1 MTTPR
6 DIWTQLV
13 EEFPAPPSGPP
24 LDEDIATTTTVAPAI
39 NTDITNDIAT
49 TIYQGIAN
57 TPIVRTPS
65 LYVTPSNGQE
75 LWISRGVEN
84 VGDPVSFHRVPQI
97 VQIHG
102 PEYSTSETD
111 ARRDVNGSATVDEAG
126 QVVQFYRRPEF
137 NQAYGNIQVRINYY
151 PYYRAHS
158 GIDGILGYAKTG
170 NAFYAAG
177 VYRSYSEPDFPYLPG
192 VIGEW
197 IAVCYCT
204 KFVIRSIGQL
214 RVADFTLVFGSVPY
228 LFHALNV
235 PGEIAA
241 GRLPGATTEPA
252 AQNLRLVELPTPG
265 VINWPSRARD
275 GMSRTIFLEKVKL
288 QGSGQDA
295 PGSWTY
301 RLVGNLP
308 RGPGYQGFRRT
319 DRTFILPSEVTG
331 ITRVGRQSAIYYPLL
346 YTAQQSG
353 EPNIPPV
360 ASSAITIR
368 VTL

>member
-6 DIWTQLV
+6 DIWTQLL

-24 LDEDIATTTTVAPAI
+24 LDEAIATTTTVAPA
-39 NTDITNDIAT
+39 TDADITNDIAT
-49 TIYQGIAN
+49 TIYQGIAS
-57 TPIVRTPS
+57 TPPIRTPS

-75 LWISRGVEN
+75 LWISRGVAN
-84 VGDPVSFHRVPQI
+84 TGDPVSFHRVPQI
-97 VQIHG
+97 LQIHG
-102 PEYSTSETD
+102 PEYSTSTTD

-126 QVVQFYRRPEF
+126 QVVQFYKRPEY

-158 GIDGILGYAKTG
+158 GIDGMLGYAKTG
-170 NAFYAAG
+170 NPFYAAG
-177 VYRSYSEPDFPYLPG
+177 VYRTYSEPDFPYLPG

-214 RVADFTLVFGSVPY
+214 RIADFTLVFGSVPY
-228 LFHALNV
+228 LFHALDV
-235 PGEIAA
+235 PGEISA

-265 VINWPSRARD
+265 VINWPSRAPESMEILLD
-275 GMSRTIFLEKVKL
+275 KVQL
-288 QGSGQDA
+288 QSGGDA

-301 RLVGNLP
+301 RLTGNLP
-308 RGPGYQGFRRT
+308 RGTGYVAFNPTTRRFT
-319 DRTFILPSEVTG
+319 LPSRVTG
-331 ITRVGRQSAIYYPLL
+331 ITRVGRRTAIPYELIYS
-346 YTAQQSG
+346 AQQSG

-360 ASSAITIR
+360 ASSRLTIR